1 MLQKTYQR
9 IVGTFKKHNG
19 YMTFSDMLANG
30 ITVLQMRELEESGT
44 LERFARGCYW
54 CKDCGIEKPKN
65 HKYVEIGIANP
76 DAVICLES
84 ASFLNELSEEEPEV
98 IHVATE
104 RTDRKK
110 MEFAFDVQRYY
121 FQNAGIKG
129 EIKVE
134 KTKFGTFKYYSKER
148 TICDILRMK
157 NKVSEETLE
166 MAVNHYKTDD
176 KLQESVK
183 TYAKKL
189 RAYRNV
195 ICYSDEMVE

>member
-1 MLQKTYQR
+1 
-9 IVGTFKKHNG
+9 
-19 YMTFSDMLANG
+19 
-30 ITVLQMRELEESGT
+30 
-44 LERFARGCYW
+44 
-54 CKDCGIEKPKN
+54 
-65 HKYVEIGIANP
+65 
-76 DAVICLES
+76 
-84 ASFLNELSEEEPEV
+84 
-98 IHVATE
+98 
-104 RTDRKK
+104 
-110 MEFAFDVQRYY
+110 MEFTFDVQRYY
-121 FQNAGIKG
+121 LQNAGIKG

>member
-9 IVGTFKKHNG
+9 IVGVFKKHNG
-19 YMTFSDMLANG
+19 YMTFSQMLENG

-65 HKYVEIGIANP
+65 HKYIEIGIANS
-76 DAVICLES
+76 DAVICMES
-84 ASFLNELSEEEPEV
+84 AGYLNGLLEEEPET

-110 MEFAFDVQRYY
+110 MEFSFDVQRYY
-121 FQNAGIKG
+121 FQNVGMKG
-129 EIKVE
+129 EIKIE
-134 KTKFGTFKYYSKER
+134 KTKFGSYKYYSPDR
-148 TICDILRMK
+148 TVCDVMRMK
-157 NKVSEETLE
+157 NKVPGEVFEQMVE
-166 MAVNHYKTDD
+166 HYQADE
-176 KLQESVK
+176 KLRENVK
-183 TYAKKL
+183 AYAKKL

-195 ICYSDEMVE
+195 AQYDEDIS